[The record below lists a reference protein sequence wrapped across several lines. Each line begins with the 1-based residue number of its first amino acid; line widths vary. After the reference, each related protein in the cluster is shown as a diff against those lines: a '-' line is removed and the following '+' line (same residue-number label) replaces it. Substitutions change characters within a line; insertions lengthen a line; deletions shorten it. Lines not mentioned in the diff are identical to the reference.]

1 MTITFPDLVGFVG
14 VAMILVCYFWQQT
27 AGVEEVLLDSVDDLA
42 VLSLVDF
49 EAVSDFESPEDL
61 ESEESELEDDELS
74 LEPFLLSDGDLGRP

>member
-1 MTITFPDLVGFVG
+1 VEP
-14 VAMILVCYFWQQT
+14 

>member
-1 MTITFPDLVGFVG
+1 M
-14 VAMILVCYFWQQT
+14 
-27 AGVEEVLLDSVDDLA
+27 EEVLLDSVDDLA

>member
-1 MTITFPDLVGFVG
+1 MEP
-14 VAMILVCYFWQQT
+14 